1 MQKQLVS
8 QTQLTLGE
16 RAHVEQIE
24 DYLRDRED
32 QLTKVTGLM
41 DGILSVAKD
50 IGVEVKVQG
59 EKLEIADANMKGAED
74 NMKKGNQQL
83 DQAKTKGA
91 RNNKWLAG
99 GLIGAGAFV
108 FVLIFI
114 VIIRR

>member
-1 MQKQLVS
+1 
-8 QTQLTLGE
+8 
-16 RAHVEQIE
+16 
-24 DYLRDRED
+24 
-32 QLTKVTGLM
+32 M

-50 IGVEVKVQG
+50 IGAEVKIHA
-59 EKLEIADANMKGAED
+59 EKLEIVEADMKGAED
-74 NMKKGNQQL
+74 NMKKGNNQL
-83 DQAKTKGA
+83 VQAKSKGA